1 MEREL
6 DILRNRLEK
15 DFVSRYEMEQLR
27 NSYEV
32 ALSRAK
38 YEAELA
44 ARDDLNEKLC
54 QINTFIEKQV
64 HMLATSLSLVHAVQQ
79 AFRHLKLSCSNASS
93 RVSIQLVS

>member
-1 MEREL
+1 MGGINLSFILQEKLQLEKEL
-6 DILRNRLEK
+6 SILRSRLEK
-15 DFVSRYEMEQLR
+15 DFVSRYELEQLR

-38 YEAELA
+38 YEAEVA

-64 HMLATSLSLVHAVQQ
+64 CLLAIPLPFVCDM
-79 AFRHLKLSCSNASS
+79 FKLKF
-93 RVSIQLVS
+93 

>member
-38 YEAELA
+38 YEAEMA

-64 HMLATSLSLVHAVQQ
+64 HLLTIPLSFVHSMQQ
-79 AFRHLKLSCSNASS
+79 KFKNLKFSQ
-93 RVSIQLVS
+93 V

>member
-1 MEREL
+1 
-6 DILRNRLEK
+6 
-15 DFVSRYEMEQLR
+15 VSRYELEQLK

-38 YEAELA
+38 YEAEMA

-64 HMLATSLSLVHAVQQ
+64 YLQALLLSLVNNM
-79 AFRHLKLSCSNASS
+79 LKFLSFSTFCKTKC
-93 RVSIQLVS
+93 

>member
-1 MEREL
+1 VEREL
-6 DILRNRLEK
+6 DILRNRLEE
-15 DFVSRYEMEQLR
+15 DFVSHYEMEQLR

-38 YEAELA
+38 YEAEMA

-64 HMLATSLSLVHAVQQ
+64 HLLAMLLSLVHSVQQ
-79 AFRHLKLSCSNASS
+79 KFKNLKLSCSDVRSH
-93 RVSIQLVS
+93 VSIQLVP